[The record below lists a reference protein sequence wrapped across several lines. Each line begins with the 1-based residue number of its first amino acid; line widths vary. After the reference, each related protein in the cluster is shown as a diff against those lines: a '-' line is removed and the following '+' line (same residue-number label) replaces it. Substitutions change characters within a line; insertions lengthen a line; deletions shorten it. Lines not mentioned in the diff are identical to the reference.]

1 MKSLLLAASLC
12 AALCWGAP
20 PAAKT
25 AVPARVYMYVG
36 TLDHKLL
43 MFDEEKEEVA
53 GEIPLGGIPRVTVL
67 SRDQTKL
74 YIITTQME
82 VETVDLVARQMTG
95 SFSLADEKSHPR
107 MVRGAFGRNFP
118 GVAVDPA
125 GRYLYTTMRVAVKDI
140 DQYRLEPPQFVVI
153 DLQDKK
159 ITKTFPFPKELDQGF
174 GFTAT
179 YKVSPDGKLLY
190 VFDQDIVVYDL
201 SDFHQV
207 DRMEFAKPLYPG
219 ASPYRLAANDD
230 PNDDP
235 RVVTSVFTS
244 VDPIVHKETLGLAKL
259 DLLTRKI
266 DYKPIGPALPMVS
279 FMLTPDRKFGYSL
292 MFIGAGANRRNEFW
306 MWDIDQHK
314 VIQRTE
320 FPSRF
325 NARFS
330 MSSDGKKLF
339 VYGAGST
346 IEVFDAK
353 TLTSKKLIYLNKDT
367 TTNLIALAKR

>member
-1 MKSLLLAASLC
+1 
-12 AALCWGAP
+12 
-20 PAAKT
+20 
-25 AVPARVYMYVG
+25 
-36 TLDHKLL
+36 
-43 MFDEEKEEVA
+43 
-53 GEIPLGGIPRVTVL
+53 
-67 SRDQTKL
+67 
-74 YIITTQME
+74 
-82 VETVDLVARQMTG
+82 
-95 SFSLADEKSHPR
+95 

-140 DQYRLEPPQFVVI
+140 DQYRLEPPHFVVI

-159 ITKTFPFPKELDQGF
+159 IAKTFPFPKELDQGF
-174 GFTAT
+174 AFTAT

-190 VFDQDIVVYDL
+190 VFDQDILVYDL
-201 SDFHQV
+201 NDFHQV
-207 DRMEFAKPLYPG
+207 DRMDFAKPLYPG

-235 RVVTSVFTS
+235 QVVTSVFTS

-279 FMLTPDRKFGYSL
+279 FMLTPDRKLGYSL
-292 MFIGAGANRRNEFW
+292 MFTGAGANRRNEFW
-306 MWDIDQHK
+306 VWDIDQHK
-314 VIQRTE
+314 VIQKSE

-339 VYGAGST
+339 LYGAGSM

-353 TLTSKKLIYLNKDT
+353 TLASKKLIYLNKDT
-367 TTNLIALAKR
+367 TTNLITLAKR